1 MISKIRCGNPNKKS
15 TAIHN
20 KNNFLYI
27 GTREGTDLTPL
38 EEENTEKFEK
48 EMAKPEDYV
57 RYIAKRSHSHGLFG
71 NIPLD
76 DIDKVSKY
84 LYKLSR
90 QKRLIYR
97 GIVSL
102 DPRDAEDL
110 GYYDKSKW
118 DSYIRSVIPDIADK
132 FGISVENLQ
141 WTAAYHAEARH
152 PHAHYMFWSS
162 KPMVH
167 DYFITEHTQNKCREL
182 LSGKMFEEERQNEI
196 LNKEAAKNYILD
208 FGKKLMPDEI
218 KRISTIT
225 SGILHE
231 KTIIPKITG
240 EQLNKTTEELIKLI
254 PMLPKRGQLE
264 YAYIPAD
271 VKEQIYKV
279 VDSILENKTV
289 FKEYQKFMSSV
300 DKMAKTYSP
309 SKKELEHAVWE
320 DNSEE
325 DLRVKL
331 SNIVLKNIKK
341 KLKTHSNFSQYVE
354 TILKQLTEPQQDPLD
369 IQLEISPTPAPTVT
383 SDISNDNFTTIDN
396 DILSSNFDTLDHD
409 TLEEI
414 DFQDFSSSLQSDEID
429 DKTVSDGSAQLCGD
443 SQSSFVENNYYIE
456 WDVTYKIALNELYK
470 THNYEKAIELLNISA
485 SEGNL
490 LAVHDLGKVLQ
501 RGLGCIVNEQLAA
514 NYYQK
519 ALQGFM
525 NVYKTDDNYYLR
537 EYAAYKT
544 GKLFNAGNGIEKDI
558 DLAEQWFTRA
568 SNNKY
573 AQYSLA
579 KIYIDKDIK
588 NGDPCHSSE
597 IISLL
602 ESASEKS
609 PYASYELGNIYRKGF
624 FTDLDSEKSYNYYND
639 AITKFNEMLLSDAD
653 DSLMYRVGKMY
664 ELGLG
669 TEVNLPKAIKLFQ
682 EAGELKNTFALF
694 SLAKIYLKSDDSE
707 LHEKAVHI
715 LTDLHRE
722 RPDDDMISYS
732 LGKVY
737 LNEKT
742 RFYDIS
748 KAIEY
753 LKKSANSEN
762 QFAQYQLG
770 KIYSSENFGTPNY
783 SLAIS
788 YLEASALQGN
798 DFAMYQLGVLYKNS
812 DLDFYNI
819 DKAIEYL
826 KDSSGLGNQFAQY
839 QLGKIY
845 SSSDF
850 GEPDYPLAISYL
862 EASAAQGNDFA
873 MYQLGIIYKNSDLE
887 FYDIDKAI
895 DYFKSS
901 AELENQFAQY
911 QLGKI
916 HSSSDFREPDYPLA
930 ISYLEASAAQGND
943 FAMYQLGVIYK
954 NSDLEFYDIDKAIEY
969 YKDSSGLGNQFAQY
983 QLGKIY
989 ISSDFGKPNYPL
1001 AISYLEASATQ
1012 GNDFAMYQLGI
1023 IYKNSDLEFYD
1034 IDKAID
1040 YFKSSAELENQF
1052 AQYQLGKIYS
1062 SPGFGIIDYSLAI
1075 SYLKNSAAQGN
1086 DFAMYQSGKIYSN
1099 KDIPIY
1105 NMDLAISYLIEA
1117 ANKNNSFAQLQLGII
1132 YLWGKG
1138 VKCDVTLGMDFLNK
1152 AINNGNPFAQQILD
1166 SYEIYRLQY
1175 AMNISYRLFT
1185 NIFNAITNE
1194 NDHNSTI
1201 AADRY
1206 FRNLSK
1212 KAMIEEQL
1220 KNPHKHNHEPDK

>member
-1 MISKIRCGNPNKKS
+1 MADFHSRKKQEELTLPHNVLISIIRCGNPNKKS
-15 TAIHN
+15 TAIHI

-38 EEENTEKFEK
+38 EEENTENFEK
-48 EMAKPEDYV
+48 KMAKPEDYV
-57 RYIAKRSHSHGLFG
+57 RYIAKRPRSHGLFG

-76 DIDKVSKY
+76 DIETVSKN

-118 DSYIRSVIPDIADK
+118 DAYIRSVIPDIADK

-141 WTAAYHAEARH
+141 WTAAYHAEAKH

-167 DYFITEHTQNKCREL
+167 DYFITEHKQNKCREL

-196 LNKEAAKNYILD
+196 LSKEAAKNYILD
-208 FGKKLMPDEI
+208 FSKKLMPDEI

-225 SGILHE
+225 SGILHK

-264 YAYIPAD
+264 YAYMPPD
-271 VKEQIYKV
+271 VKEQINKV
-279 VDSILENKTV
+279 VDTILNNKTV
-289 FKEYQKFMSSV
+289 FQEYQKFIDSV
-300 DKMAKTYSP
+300 EKMAQTYSP
-309 SKKELEHAVWE
+309 SKKELEHAVWK
-320 DNSEE
+320 DNSEK
-325 DLRVKL
+325 DLHVKL
-331 SNIVLKNIKK
+331 GNIVLKNTKK
-341 KLKTHSNFSQYVE
+341 VLKAHNNFFIHVE
-354 TILKQLTEPQQDPLD
+354 TILKHLAESQQVPLD
-369 IQLEISPTPAPTVT
+369 SHIEKLPTTDPAVT
-383 SDISNDNFTTIDN
+383 LDISNDKFIAIDN
-396 DILSSNFDTLDHD
+396 DMLSSNFDTYDHN
-409 TLEEI
+409 LIEEI
-414 DFQDFSSSLQSDEID
+414 DSQNSSSSLQSDEID
-429 DKTVSDGSAQLCGD
+429 DKTASDGFDQLIVGY
-443 SQSSFVENNYYIE
+443 QSSYVKNDNYYIE
-456 WDVTYKIALNELYK
+456 WDATYKTALNELYK

-485 SEGNL
+485 SKGNL

-501 RGLGCIVNEQLAA
+501 RGLGCIVNEQLADD
-514 NYYQK
+514 YYQK

-537 EYAAYKT
+537 EYAAYRT
-544 GKLFNAGNGIEKDI
+544 GKLFNAGNGIEKDVNS
-558 DLAEQWFTRA
+558 AEQWFIRA
-568 SNNKY
+568 CNNKY

-588 NGDPCHSSE
+588 NGDPCHASE
-597 IISLL
+597 LISLL
-602 ESASEKS
+602 ESASEKN

-624 FTDLDSEKSYNYYND
+624 FADPDSEKSYNCYND
-639 AITKFNEMLLSDAD
+639 AITKFNEMLRSAAD

-669 TEVNLPKAIKLFQ
+669 TEVNLSKAIKLFQ
-682 EAGELKNTFALF
+682 EAGELKNTYALF

-707 LHEKAVHI
+707 LHEKAVQI

-742 RFYDIS
+742 HFYDIS

-770 KIYSSENFGTPNY
+770 KIYSSPDFGIIDY

-788 YLEASALQGN
+788 YLN
-798 DFAMYQLGVLYKNS
+798 N
-812 DLDFYNI
+812 
-819 DKAIEYL
+819 
-826 KDSSGLGNQFAQY
+826 
-839 QLGKIY
+839 
-845 SSSDF
+845 
-850 GEPDYPLAISYL
+850 
-862 EASAAQGNDFA
+862 SAAQGNDFA
-873 MYQLGIIYKNSDLE
+873 MYQLG
-887 FYDIDKAI
+887 
-895 DYFKSS
+895 
-901 AELENQFAQY
+901 
-911 QLGKI
+911 
-916 HSSSDFREPDYPLA
+916 
-930 ISYLEASAAQGND
+930 
-943 FAMYQLGVIYK
+943 
-954 NSDLEFYDIDKAIEY
+954 
-969 YKDSSGLGNQFAQY
+969 
-983 QLGKIY
+983 
-989 ISSDFGKPNYPL
+989 
-1001 AISYLEASATQ
+1001 
-1012 GNDFAMYQLGI
+1012 
-1023 IYKNSDLEFYD
+1023 
-1034 IDKAID
+1034 
-1040 YFKSSAELENQF
+1040 
-1052 AQYQLGKIYS
+1052 
-1062 SPGFGIIDYSLAI
+1062 
-1075 SYLKNSAAQGN
+1075 
-1086 DFAMYQSGKIYSN
+1086 KIYSN
-1099 KDIPIY
+1099 KDISIY

-1152 AINNGNPFAQQILD
+1152 AINNGNLFAQQILD

-1175 AMNISYRLFT
+1175 AMNFSYKLFT

-1212 KAMIEEQL
+1212 KAMIEEQQ

>member
-1 MISKIRCGNPNKKS
+1 MPHNVLISKIRCGNPNKKS

-20 KNNFLYI
+20 KNSFLYI

-48 EMAKPEDYV
+48 EMAKPDDYV
-57 RYIAKRSHSHGLFG
+57 RYIAKRPHSHGLFG

-76 DIDKVSKY
+76 DIDEVSKN

-118 DSYIRSVIPDIADK
+118 DAYIRSVIPDIADK
-132 FGISVENLQ
+132 FGISIENLQ
-141 WTAAYHAEARH
+141 WTAAYHAEAKH

-167 DYFITEHTQNKCREL
+167 DCFITEYTQNKCREL
-182 LSGKMFEEERQNEI
+182 LSGKMFEDERQNEI
-196 LNKEAAKNYILD
+196 LSKEAAKNYILD
-208 FGKKLMPDEI
+208 FGKILMPDEI
-218 KRISTIT
+218 KRISSIT
-225 SGILHE
+225 SGIIHE
-231 KTIIPKITG
+231 KTNIPKITG
-240 EQLNKTTEELIKLI
+240 EQLSRTTEELIRLI
-254 PMLPKRGQLE
+254 PMLPKSGQLK
-264 YAYIPAD
+264 YAFMPPD
-271 VKEQIYKV
+271 VKEQINKV
-279 VDSILENKTV
+279 VDSVLKNKTV
-289 FKEYQKFMSSV
+289 FQEYQKFMSSV
-300 DKMAKTYSP
+300 EKMAKTYSP

-320 DNSEE
+320 DKSEE
-325 DLRVKL
+325 DLRVDL
-331 SNIVLKNIKK
+331 GNIVLKNIKK
-341 KLKTHSNFSQYVE
+341 ELKTHSNFSQYVE
-354 TILKQLTEPQQDPLD
+354 TILKQLAESQQGLIDSHLEKLPTAD
-369 IQLEISPTPAPTVT
+369 ITVT
-383 SDISNDNFTTIDN
+383 EDISNDNFIGIHN
-396 DILSSNFDTLDHD
+396 EINSSNFDTLDHD
-409 TLEEI
+409 PKEEI
-414 DFQDFSSSLQSDEID
+414 DSPDFSSSLQSDEIN
-429 DKTVSDGSAQLCGD
+429 DKTNSDGSMLLYED
-443 SQSSFVENNYYIE
+443 SPSSFVGNNNYYIE
-456 WDVTYKIALNELYK
+456 WDITYKAALNELYK

-490 LAVHDLGKVLQ
+490 LAIHDLGKVLQ

-514 NYYQK
+514 TYYQK

-525 NVYKTDDNYYLR
+525 NAYKTDDNYYLR
-537 EYAAYKT
+537 EYAAYRT
-544 GKLFNAGNGIEKDI
+544 GKLFNAGNGIEKDVN
-558 DLAEQWFTRA
+558 LAEQWFIRA
-568 SNNKY
+568 INNKY

-609 PYASYELGNIYRKGF
+609 PYASNELGNIYRKGF
-624 FTDLDSEKSYNYYND
+624 FTDPDSKKSYNYYND
-639 AITKFNEMLLSDAD
+639 AITKFNEMLRSDAD

-669 TEVNLPKAIKLFQ
+669 TSVNLPRAIKLFQ

-694 SLAKIYLKSDDSE
+694 SLAKIYLKSDDLE
-707 LHEKAVHI
+707 LHEKAVQI
-715 LTDLHRE
+715 LTDLYRE

-737 LNEKT
+737 LDEKT
-742 RFYDIS
+742 SFYDIS

-798 DFAMYQLGVLYKNS
+798 DFAMYQLGIL
-812 DLDFYNI
+812 
-819 DKAIEYL
+819 
-826 KDSSGLGNQFAQY
+826 
-839 QLGKIY
+839 
-845 SSSDF
+845 
-850 GEPDYPLAISYL
+850 
-862 EASAAQGNDFA
+862 
-873 MYQLGIIYKNSDLE
+873 YKNSDLE
-887 FYDIDKAI
+887 FYDIDKAL
-895 DYFKSS
+895 DYF
-901 AELENQFAQY
+901 
-911 QLGKI
+911 
-916 HSSSDFREPDYPLA
+916 
-930 ISYLEASAAQGND
+930 
-943 FAMYQLGVIYK
+943 M
-954 NSDLEFYDIDKAIEY
+954 
-969 YKDSSGLGNQFAQY
+969 
-983 QLGKIY
+983 
-989 ISSDFGKPNYPL
+989 
-1001 AISYLEASATQ
+1001 
-1012 GNDFAMYQLGI
+1012 
-1023 IYKNSDLEFYD
+1023 
-1034 IDKAID
+1034 
-1040 YFKSSAELENQF
+1040 SSAELENQF

-1062 SPGFGIIDYSLAI
+1062 SPDFGIIDYSLAI
-1075 SYLKNSAAQGN
+1075 SYLNNSAAQGN
-1086 DFAMYQSGKIYSN
+1086 DFAMYQLGKIYSN

-1105 NMDLAISYLIEA
+1105 NIDLAISYLIEA
-1117 ANKNNSFAQLQLGII
+1117 GNKNNSFAHLQLGII

-1138 VKCDVTLGMDFLNK
+1138 VKCDVALGMDYLNK

-1175 AMNISYRLFT
+1175 VMNFSYKLFT
-1185 NIFNAITNE
+1185 NIFNAITKE

-1212 KAMIEEQL
+1212 KAMIEAQL

>member
-1 MISKIRCGNPNKKS
+1 LPHNVLISKIRCGNPNKKS

-57 RYIAKRSHSHGLFG
+57 RYIAKRPHSHGLFG

-76 DIDKVSKY
+76 DIDKVSKN

-118 DSYIRSVIPDIADK
+118 DAYIRSVIPDIAEK

-141 WTAAYHAEARH
+141 WTAAYHAEAKH

-182 LSGKMFEEERQNEI
+182 LSGKMFEEDRQNEI
-196 LNKEAAKNYILD
+196 LSKEAAKKYILE

-218 KRISTIT
+218 KRISAIT
-225 SGILHE
+225 SGIIHE
-231 KTIIPKITG
+231 KTIIPKITKN
-240 EQLNKTTEELIKLI
+240 QLNKTTEELIKLI

-264 YAYIPAD
+264 YAYMPPD
-271 VKEQIYKV
+271 VKEQINKV
-279 VDSILENKTV
+279 VDSVLKNKTI
-289 FKEYQKFMSSV
+289 FQEYQKFKSSV
-300 DKMAKTYSP
+300 DKIANTYTP
-309 SKKELEHAVWE
+309 SKKELKHAVWQ
-320 DNSEE
+320 DNSEK
-325 DLRVKL
+325 DLRVDL
-331 SNIVLKNIKK
+331 GNIILTNIKK
-341 KLKTHSNFSQYVE
+341 ELKTHSNFSQYVE
-354 TILKQLTEPQQDPLD
+354 TILKQLAEPQQAPIDSHLEKLPTADP
-369 IQLEISPTPAPTVT
+369 AMT
-383 SDISNDNFTTIDN
+383 SDISNDNFISIHNDTI
-396 DILSSNFDTLDHD
+396 SSNFDTWEHD
-409 TLEEI
+409 PLEET
-414 DFQDFSSSLQSDEID
+414 DSPDLSSSLQSDEID
-429 DKTVSDGSAQLCGD
+429 DKTAYDGSSQLFGD
-443 SQSSFVENNYYIE
+443 FQSPYVENDDNYYIE
-456 WDVTYKIALNELYK
+456 WDSTYKSALNELYK
-470 THNYEKAIELLNISA
+470 THNYEKAIELLNISS

-490 LAVHDLGKVLQ
+490 LAIHDLGKVFQ
-501 RGLGCIVNEQLAA
+501 RGLGCTVDEQLATI
-514 NYYQK
+514 YYQK

-537 EYAAYKT
+537 EYAAYRT
-544 GKLFNAGNGIEKDI
+544 GKLFNAGNGIKKDVNS
-558 DLAEQWFTRA
+558 AEQWFIRA
-568 SNNKY
+568 CNNKY

-579 KIYIDKDIK
+579 KISIDKDIK

-609 PYASYELGNIYRKGF
+609 PYASYELGNIYSKGF
-624 FTDLDSEKSYNYYND
+624 FADPDSEKSYKNYND
-639 AITKFNEMLLSDAD
+639 AITKFNEMLQSTAD

-707 LHEKAVHI
+707 FHEKAVQI

-722 RPDDDMISYS
+722 RADDDMISYS

-742 RFYDIS
+742 CFYDMSI
-748 KAIEY
+748 AIEY
-753 LKKSANSEN
+753 LKKSADSEN

-770 KIYSSENFGTPNY
+770 KIYSAENVGTPNY

-798 DFAMYQLGVLYKNS
+798 DFAMYKLGVLYKNT
-812 DLDFYNI
+812 DLEFYNTN
-819 DKAIEYL
+819 KAIEYF
-826 KDSSGLGNQFAQY
+826 KDSAGLGNQFAQY
-839 QLGKIY
+839 QLGKIFSSPEFGNPDYPLAISYLESSAAQGNDFAMYQLGVIYKNSNLEFYDINKAISYFKNSADLENQFAQYQLGMIY
-845 SSSDF
+845 SSPDF

-862 EASAAQGNDFA
+862 EASAAQKNDFA

-887 FYDIDKAI
+887 FFDINKAI
-895 DYFKSS
+895 SCFKNS
-901 AELENQFAQY
+901 ADLENQFAQY
-911 QLGKI
+911 QLGMI
-916 HSSSDFREPDYPLA
+916 YSFPDFGQPDYPLA
-930 ISYLEASAAQGND
+930 ISYLKASAAQGND
-943 FAMYQLGVIYK
+943 FAMYQLGK
-954 NSDLEFYDIDKAIEY
+954 LHFNEE
-969 YKDSSGLGNQFAQY
+969 
-983 QLGKIY
+983 
-989 ISSDFGKPNYPL
+989 
-1001 AISYLEASATQ
+1001 
-1012 GNDFAMYQLGI
+1012 
-1023 IYKNSDLEFYD
+1023 
-1034 IDKAID
+1034 
-1040 YFKSSAELENQF
+1040 
-1052 AQYQLGKIYS
+1052 
-1062 SPGFGIIDYSLAI
+1062 
-1075 SYLKNSAAQGN
+1075 
-1086 DFAMYQSGKIYSN
+1086 
-1099 KDIPIY
+1099 IPIY
-1105 NMDLAISYLIEA
+1105 NMDLAISYLMES

-1138 VKCDVTLGMDFLNK
+1138 VKSDVTLGTDFLNQ
-1152 AINNGNPFAQQILD
+1152 AIKNGNPFAQQILE
-1166 SYEIYRLQY
+1166 SYETYRLQY
-1175 AMNISYRLFT
+1175 AINISYKLFS
-1185 NIFNAITNE
+1185 NIFNAITNA
-1194 NDHNSTI
+1194 NDRNSSI

-1212 KAMIEEQL
+1212 KAMIEKQL
-1220 KNPHKHNHEPDK
+1220 KNPHKHNHEREK